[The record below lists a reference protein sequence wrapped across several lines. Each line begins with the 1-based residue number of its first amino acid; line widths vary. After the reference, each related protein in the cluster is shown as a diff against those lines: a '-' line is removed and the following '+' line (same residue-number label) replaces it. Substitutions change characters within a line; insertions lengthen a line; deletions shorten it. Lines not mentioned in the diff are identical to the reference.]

1 MTPAEQVNDAMA
13 RIRRWCEANGKAKLV
28 FDCMNPPATDADLD
42 AAEQRIGR
50 PLPEDVRALYK
61 VANGQDEHA
70 EANEDEMEVGLFP
83 WTEREL
89 AHLLYP
95 LGDEENVMSRGD
107 PEDDLDVQPGWFPLA
122 SNMGGDEVAIDLHP
136 DSPRPGRVL
145 HFNHEGYGAR
155 EVAPSLAQ
163 HLTDIADLME
173 AGGIEFN
180 EEGLVYVDPPGF
192 DDDDPDGGDA

>member
-1 MTPAEQVNDAMA
+1 MTPTEQVNDAMA
-13 RIRRWCEANGKAKLV
+13 RIRRWCEATGRAKLV

-61 VANGQDEHA
+61 IANGQDENA
-70 EANEDEMEVGLFP
+70 EANQDEMEVGLFP

-89 AHLLYP
+89 AHLLY
-95 LGDEENVMSRGD
+95 
-107 PEDDLDVQPGWFPLA
+107 DLDEHGFRITDEDEMPDMQSGWLGLA
-122 SNMGGDEVAIDLHP
+122 SSYGGDEVVVDLRD

-145 HFNHEGYGAR
+145 HFNHEGYDAR
-155 EVAPSLAQ
+155 EVAPSLAR

-173 AGGIEFN
+173 SGGIEFS
-180 EEGLVYVDPPGF
+180 ELEGGLMYVDPPGF
-192 DDDDPDGGDA
+192 EEDDGL